1 LAASLLCVALAPQ
14 QIYTSLTNQAQTF
27 SPWSLQPRGPV
38 ARSTPHLLAS
48 PQNAT
53 NWPGFGRE
61 EKPMLHQ
68 LLQDD
73 LAQVLVDAHNS
84 PLWARGKKLLA
95 VMLGLWLSYFL
106 LVNWF
111 VHSLNKIAV
120 PVIGIPLDTY
130 LAVQG
135 AAIVFAVALFR
146 FARSA
151 D

>member
-1 LAASLLCVALAPQ
+1 
-14 QIYTSLTNQAQTF
+14 
-27 SPWSLQPRGPV
+27 
-38 ARSTPHLLAS
+38 
-48 PQNAT
+48 
-53 NWPGFGRE
+53 
-61 EKPMLHQ
+61 MLNQ

-73 LAQVLVDAHNS
+73 LSRVLVNAHNS
-84 PLWARGKKLLA
+84 PAWARAKKLLL

-111 VHSLNKIAV
+111 VHSLNRIAV
-120 PVIGIPLDTY
+120 PVIGMPLGTF